1 MLKMTSKSDYSN
13 FLTLSNPLNNSAF
26 LKKGFVLYEYKLRDA
41 IYGLAIGDA
50 LGVPYEFRRRDT
62 FNCTRMRGWGKYF
75 QPPGTWSDDTS
86 MTLALLDA
94 MSYTRIHN
102 PDLKKLSSNFVK
114 WMYLGKFSIYR
125 YTFDVGLTTR
135 RAIHNMVLQKEPT
148 ECGMTKEKSKGNG
161 SLMRIL
167 PLIFCLWDCTDFY
180 ERKQL
185 CFDVSALTHRT
196 ETCQIACHFYVEFA
210 LKILKGAEK
219 YFAYRATITEF
230 KDCYKSSELYDFE
243 RIMNGNIFNIPRD
256 EIISKGYV
264 VNTLE
269 SALWCFLKN
278 SNYESTILT
287 AVNLGGDT
295 DTTAAVC
302 GGLAGLYYGYY
313 SIPTSYIMKLRGKNV
328 IDKYINKFISTK

>member
-1 MLKMTSKSDYSN
+1 MTSKSDYSN

-135 RAIHNMVLQKEPT
+135 RAIHNMVLQKEP
-148 ECGMTKEKSKGNG
+148 N
-161 SLMRIL
+161 
-167 PLIFCLWDCTDFY
+167 
-180 ERKQL
+180 
-185 CFDVSALTHRT
+185 
-196 ETCQIACHFYVEFA
+196 VE
-210 LKILKGAEK
+210 
-219 YFAYRATITEF
+219 
-230 KDCYKSSELYDFE
+230 
-243 RIMNGNIFNIPRD
+243 
-256 EIISKGYV
+256 
-264 VNTLE
+264 
-269 SALWCFLKN
+269 
-278 SNYESTILT
+278 
-287 AVNLGGDT
+287 
-295 DTTAAVC
+295 
-302 GGLAGLYYGYY
+302 
-313 SIPTSYIMKLRGKNV
+313 
-328 IDKYINKFISTK
+328 